1 MQLKFKTTALN
12 VPRRNARL
20 YTPILRKAARRSAAG
35 FKVLALSSVLLL
47 GMSGCQSL
55 IPKAKG
61 LSSSTWTAQSYQRQ
75 DLVEVFWKQQSFSF
89 LLYQQQHAEN
99 LELLALSLTGQQLF
113 KLQFDGQSVNVEQRI
128 EQMKLL
134 PFDFVVRDILFATY
148 PKFTAQADAQ
158 VERKH
163 VDAHT
168 EIWIQQQPVLNIE
181 QTAESLQLENLQVP
195 YRMLFSP
202 VSNTLVD
209 EDPEDI
215 RSEESPSS

>member
-1 MQLKFKTTALN
+1 MQVNWVKVFSSMLLSGVIGFNL
-12 VPRRNARL
+12 
-20 YTPILRKAARRSAAG
+20 SA
-35 FKVLALSSVLLL
+35 
-47 GMSGCQSL
+47 CQSF
-55 IPKAKG
+55 IPKAQG
-61 LSSSTWTAQSYQRQ
+61 LASQQWQAQSYQRQ
-75 DLVEVFWKQQSFSF
+75 DQVDVLWKKHSFSF
-89 LLYQQQHAEN
+89 LLYQQQQGKE
-99 LELLALSLTGQQLF
+99 LQLLALTLTGQQLF
-113 KLQFDGQSVNVEQRI
+113 EIKFDGQNVKVEQRI

-148 PKFTAQADAQ
+148 PKFNAQADAQ